1 MSFATGQ
8 LMLLAQYAK
17 TVKGLRKDFMSKKLK
32 TGEKAAAYNLNYG
45 AMCIQ
50 WKDKKDVRML
60 TSCVPDEDVAVKRRG
75 KDKLVPLVV
84 KIYNDSMGGVN

>member
-1 MSFATGQ
+1 
-8 LMLLAQYAK
+8 MLLAQYAK

-60 TSCVPDEDVAVKRRG
+60 TSCVPDEDVVVKRRG